1 MNLNLKTY
9 TRINIAKSTSRV
21 YPGTLWHLK
30 VNSYKA
36 SFTGNSWSLTLKFSI
51 ESVKDCIENC
61 EYIFNRSPWADIL
74 GMLCQEKRSKYN
86 TLIFYL
92 VRRKDATKSYSN
104 EGYTFPPH
112 DTDKVSKNFLW
123 LYVAYSSS
131 RSLWDI

>member
-21 YPGTLWHLK
+21 YSGTLWHLK

-74 GMLCQEKRSKYN
+74 GMLCQEKRSKHN
-86 TLIFYL
+86 SLIFYL

-104 EGYTFPPH
+104 EGYTFLLH

-123 LYVAYSSS
+123 LSVAYSSG